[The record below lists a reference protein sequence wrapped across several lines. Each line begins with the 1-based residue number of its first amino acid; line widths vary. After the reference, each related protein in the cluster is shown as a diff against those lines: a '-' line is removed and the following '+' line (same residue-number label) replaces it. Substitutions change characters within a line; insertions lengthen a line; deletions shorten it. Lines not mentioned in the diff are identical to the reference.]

1 MSELNKE
8 QETKRGTVCYKSDL
22 LGGKYF
28 DSYEEL
34 VDAEQKYEVEQA
46 EKNQLKD
53 AKKAAA
59 DAVKQAITKRIKGEQ
74 EYIKKKA
81 HLRDEYTQELEKIS
95 NEYASLKEDERKAK
109 YDFCKKYG
117 AYHDTI
123 TVDDVTYKYDF
134 DLKNNTYL
142 DPFAKLLDYWF

>member
-34 VDAEQKYEVEQA
+34 VDAEQKFEVEQA

-53 AKKAAA
+53 AKRAAA
-59 DAVKQAITKRIKGEQ
+59 DTVKQAITERIKGEQ

-81 HLRDEYTQELEKIS
+81 QLRDEYAQSLEKIS
-95 NEYASLKEDERKAK
+95 KEYTNLKEAERKAK

-134 DLKNNTYL
+134 DLKGDTYL